1 MKKEHVLSVLVS
13 LIIIYLLYLIF
24 SPFFVPL
31 FWAVALV
38 ILFYPYYT
46 WVLNITKRKSLS
58 SLIVC
63 VSIALFIMVP
73 LAVMGAALASDFFNA
88 YQKAQNYIKN
98 LAIGSPDQDSI
109 AMYLRKYIGQGHYVS
124 VSGTDIKEVLS
135 NTAKTIASYAA
146 ETLTVFLKGL
156 AGFVFNLILSFFAMF
171 FLFKDGDALIGVLK
185 EILPVP
191 EKEKGD
197 IINRT
202 RDVISASIYGG
213 VAVGA
218 VHGLLGGLMFL
229 ALGIFAPILWGFSMF
244 IVSFLPVGTIM
255 VWGPAAV
262 YLLIKGHA
270 AKAAVLSAWGLILIV
285 FTDYILRPAIIS
297 GKTDMHPLL
306 LFFGILGG
314 VTVFGLVGIIAGPLI
329 VSIGLAMV
337 EIYRKYASVKP

>member
-1 MKKEHVLSVLVS
+1 MKKEHVLSVIVS
-13 LIIIYLLYLIF
+13 LVIIYLLYLIF

-31 FWAVALV
+31 FWSVALV
-38 ILFYPYYT
+38 ILFYPYYR
-46 WVLNITKRKSLS
+46 WVLNITKRGYLS
-58 SLIVC
+58 SFIVC

-73 LAVMGAALASDFFNA
+73 LAVIGAALASDFFTA

-109 AMYLRKYIGQGHYVS
+109 DRYLRKYIGQYVS
-124 VSGTDIKEVLS
+124 VSGVDIKDVLS
-135 NTAKTIASYAA
+135 NTAKTIAAYAA
-146 ETLTVFLKGL
+146 ETLTVFIKGL
-156 AGFVFNLILSFFAMF
+156 AGFVFNLLLSFFAMF
-171 FLFKDGDALIGVLK
+171 FLFREGDALIGVLK

-191 EKEKGD
+191 ESEKED
-197 IINRT
+197 IIGRT

-218 VHGLLGGLMFL
+218 VHGLLGGLMFW

-244 IVSFLPVGTIM
+244 IVSFLPVGTTM

-262 YLLIKGHA
+262 YLLINGHV
-270 AKAAVLSAWGLILIV
+270 AKAVMLSMWGMVLII
-285 FTDYILRPAIIS
+285 FTDYILRPAIVS
-297 GKTDMHPLL
+297 GKTDIHPLL

-329 VSIGLAMV
+329 VSIGLAMI
-337 EIYRKYASVKP
+337 EIYRKYASVKT